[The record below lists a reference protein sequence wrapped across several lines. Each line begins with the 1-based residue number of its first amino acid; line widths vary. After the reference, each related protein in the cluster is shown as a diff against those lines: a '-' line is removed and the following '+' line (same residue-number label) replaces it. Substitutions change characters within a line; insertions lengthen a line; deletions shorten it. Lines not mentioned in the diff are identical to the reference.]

1 MSLKKIM
8 HRNIRKTDPDT
19 TIGDVA
25 RLMKHH
31 KIGSIFIEEEG
42 RCIGIVTESAL
53 VRRVLTAGT
62 SYRKMVRK
70 IMDSPVISVDIEQ
83 SPIEANHK
91 MHFNGIRHLGVSSD
105 GEIVG
110 MLSVRDLVR
119 HFSSETTG
127 PFATLHEITKPLTIL
142 VHREI
147 WAIAGSASALDA
159 AKTMA
164 EKKVGALLITE
175 PYTGGENYVGIV
187 TEADLVR
194 MVIGRGLSAADLQV
208 GEMMTHPII
217 DIDISRSIEDANNL
231 MASSGVR
238 HLAVTEGGKIIGI
251 LSIRDLIGMI
261 SIRDLPRFFKQKS
274 PDAA

>member
-8 HRNIRKTDPDT
+8 HRQIRKTDPDT

-31 KIGSIFIEEEG
+31 KVGSIFIEEQG
-42 RCIGIVTESAL
+42 HFIGIVTESAL
-53 VRRVLTAGT
+53 VRRVLTAET
-62 SYRKMVRK
+62 SYREMVRK
-70 IMDSPVISVDIEQ
+70 VMDSPIISVDIEQ

-91 MHFNGIRHLGVSSD
+91 MHFNGVRHLGVSME

-110 MLSVRDLVR
+110 MISVRDLVK
-119 HFSSETTG
+119 HFSAETDG
-127 PFATLHEITKPLTIL
+127 PFAALHEIAKPLTIL

-147 WAIAGSASALDA
+147 WSIGGSASALDA
-159 AKTMA
+159 ARMMA
-164 EKKVGALLITE
+164 EKKVGALMITE
-175 PYTGGENYVGIV
+175 PYTAAGHYIGIV

-194 MVIGRGLSAADLQV
+194 MVIGRGLSATDLQV

-217 DIDISRSIEDANNL
+217 DVDISRSLEDANTL

-238 HLAVTEGGKIIGI
+238 HLAVSEGGRIIGI

-274 PDAA
+274 PDAT